1 MLQHY
6 HSIYP
11 TSRPARR
18 VNNAQSQSEYKLA
31 LVGSAFS
38 YADRLVRLVKEDV
51 PTENQCEFDEV
62 DCHLFV
68 KMYIYLHF

>member
-1 MLQHY
+1 MYRVSNQPGLM
-6 HSIYP
+6 SIYP

-62 DCHLFV
+62 DSV
-68 KMYIYLHF
+68 TYL